1 MIKVKDLYKT
11 YDKLQV
17 LKGININVEKGD
29 IYGFLGRN
37 GAGKSTTLN
46 IITGLLKSNSGS
58 IFVDS
63 TEIKNNSYLQLKSVG
78 YLTED
83 PQFYDYMTAVEYL
96 NFLGNINGF
105 SKKEKNI
112 ACDKMMDFVDL
123 KNAKERRIKT
133 YSRGMKQRMGLASI
147 LYTNPSLLIL
157 DEPSSALD
165 PQGRKKILDIIKILK
180 DSGKTIFF
188 STHIL
193 DDVDR
198 ICNKVGIIENGVMKV
213 ESDIKSLRKNYLQPI
228 IDIEVKTVNRNIISK
243 INSLQMVNQI
253 KLSENKIEVY
263 LNNFS
268 ENKYL
273 LFKEL
278 SKLDILVSSYTKRE
292 STLEDIFLRMV
303 NS

>member
-112 ACDKMMDFVDL
+112 ACDKMMDFVNL